1 MPEHKQHRTR
11 VLIVEDEPIIAI
23 TLEDLL
29 VEAGFGVVG
38 VAGKLEKALALIN
51 SAVFDVALIDAN
63 LAGVSASPAASALR
77 ARGIPFIVL
86 SGYSIEQLPDAFLGA
101 HFMHKPCRPAQ
112 LIQALRDIVLTQ

>member
-63 LAGVSASPAASALR
+63 LAGVSASPAVSALR

-86 SGYSIEQLPDAFLGA
+86 SGYSPEQLPDNFFGA
-101 HFMHKPCRPAQ
+101 HFMTKPFRPDQ